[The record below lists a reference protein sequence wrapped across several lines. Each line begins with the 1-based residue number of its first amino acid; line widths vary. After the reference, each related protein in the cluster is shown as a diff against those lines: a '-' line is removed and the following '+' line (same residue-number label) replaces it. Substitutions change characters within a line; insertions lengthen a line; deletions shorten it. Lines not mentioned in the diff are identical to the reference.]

1 MFITKECDY
10 AIRIIRALADGSRK
24 TVKKISQE
32 EHMPEKFVHN
42 ITTKLERAQF
52 IQSFSGRGGGVR
64 LRRPL
69 NEFSLIDVVLAID
82 ENRRIGDCLGENTK
96 CAYVDATQK
105 PCTVHVELERIQNV
119 LIETM
124 RAKTMDMVLFGEEA
138 EPQAI

>member
-24 TVKKISQE
+24 TVKTISQE

-42 ITTKLERAQF
+42 ITTKLERAKY
-52 IQSFSGRGGGVR
+52 IQSFAGRGGGVC
-64 LRRPL
+64 LKRPL
-69 NEFSLIDVVLAID
+69 SEFSLIDIILAVD
-82 ENRRIGDCLGENTK
+82 DSRCIGDCLSQDSK

-105 PCTVHVELERIQNV
+105 PCAVHLELERIQSV

-124 RAKTMDMVLFGEEA
+124 GAKTMDVVLFGEEA
-138 EPQAI
+138 ACS